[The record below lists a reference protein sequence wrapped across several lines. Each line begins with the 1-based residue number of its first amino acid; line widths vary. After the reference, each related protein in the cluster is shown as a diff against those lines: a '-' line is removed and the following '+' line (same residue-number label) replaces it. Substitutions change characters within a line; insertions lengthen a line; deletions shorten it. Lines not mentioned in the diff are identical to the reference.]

1 MKNAVVTVTSN
12 HEYWSHCRFESSAY
26 HKRAPSL
33 LRMLTVKDKKVTS
46 VSEKDVLIFNPKSG
60 TFDVRNFE
68 MKAIAEDTHLGRE
81 DMTTE

>member
-1 MKNAVVTVTSN
+1 
-12 HEYWSHCRFESSAY
+12 
-26 HKRAPSL
+26 
-33 LRMLTVKDKKVTS
+33 MLTVKDKKVTS